1 MAATLRNPIL
11 GHLNEG
17 VNKHDSEIKPIIARA
32 LWEVNEEARKR
43 RNSVPASTK
52 YNYKSQKKVANRPH

>member
-17 VNKHDSEIKPIIARA
+17 VNKHSGEIKPIIARA
-32 LWEVNEEARKR
+32 LWEVNEEARKK
-43 RNSVPASTK
+43 RNSLPTSTK
-52 YNYKSQKKVANRPH
+52 YKSTTQNKVANRPH